1 MTTESNDDNALVFA
15 QTGIPDSG
23 KRVIS
28 AFIVPTKTTGYIVAR
43 TEDKM
48 GQRVS
53 YTCQIVLEDY
63 AGLRRIERH
72 SKIVHLPGLVRH
84 GEAAADAQN
93 LTSDIAGRIAGEEQ
107 N

>member
-1 MTTESNDDNALVFA
+1 VTTESNADNALVFA

-28 AFIVPTKTTGYIVAR
+28 AFIIPTKTTGYIVAR
-43 TEDKM
+43 AEDKM

-72 SKIVHLPGLVRH
+72 SKIVHLPDFSTEGLR
-84 GEAAADAQN
+84 GSN
-93 LTSDIAGRIAGEEQ
+93 G
-107 N
+107 